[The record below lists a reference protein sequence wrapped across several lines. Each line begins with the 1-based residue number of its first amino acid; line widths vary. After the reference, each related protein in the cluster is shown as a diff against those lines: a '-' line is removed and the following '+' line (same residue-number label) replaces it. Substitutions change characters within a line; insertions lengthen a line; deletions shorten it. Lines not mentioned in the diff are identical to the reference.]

1 MRRGSPGTRLREHP
15 EADLTRE
22 EHGVFAL
29 LHAGR
34 NRAADPTGPDPSTV
48 LFLFGTVMPVRLLLA
63 FVGMA
68 ASPTLGFFL
77 GDIVARYIRI
87 TSETASLS
95 FSCGLSALA
104 AALFLRV
111 LYGGALS
118 PLVRLLASAGVMA
131 LAYAF
136 FRDYALGF
144 TNLFKGG
151 ETIFDLFG
159 A

>member
-1 MRRGSPGTRLREHP
+1 
-15 EADLTRE
+15 
-22 EHGVFAL
+22 
-29 LHAGR
+29 
-34 NRAADPTGPDPSTV
+34 
-48 LFLFGTVMPVRLLLA
+48 MPVRLLLA

-87 TSETASLS
+87 TSETASL
-95 FSCGLSALA
+95 
-104 AALFLRV
+104 
-111 LYGGALS
+111 

>member
-1 MRRGSPGTRLREHP
+1 MAKTSGGGVAAFFFFVL
-15 EADLTRE
+15 LTE
-22 EHGVFAL
+22 ICV
-29 LHAGR
+29 
-34 NRAADPTGPDPSTV
+34 S
-48 LFLFGTVMPVRLLLA
+48 
-63 FVGMA
+63 
-68 ASPTLGFFL
+68 GFFL
-77 GDIVARYIRI
+77 PNDFIRRNAELEWTWVNRSLGESTNREI
-87 TSETASLS
+87 T
-95 FSCGLSALA
+95 ALA

>member
-1 MRRGSPGTRLREHP
+1 
-15 EADLTRE
+15 
-22 EHGVFAL
+22 
-29 LHAGR
+29 
-34 NRAADPTGPDPSTV
+34 
-48 LFLFGTVMPVRLLLA
+48 MPVRLLLA

-104 AALFLRV
+104 AAL
-111 LYGGALS
+111 
-118 PLVRLLASAGVMA
+118 
-131 LAYAF
+131 AYAF